1 MGTRIIVIAG
11 PTASG
16 KSALALGLAEALGGT
31 VINADSMQVYRDLA
45 VVTARPGAE
54 ELARAPHRL
63 YGELDGAELCSAAR
77 WAGLAGAAIAAARA
91 AGSLPILCG
100 GTGLYLR
107 TLLYGIAPVPAI
119 PDEIRQAA
127 RQCHAELGGVAF
139 QAELARLDPEA
150 AARLKPGD
158 SQRLIRAYEVV
169 TATGRPIGDWQR
181 SQPLAAADFDPLVFT
196 LLPPRDALYAAIDTR
211 FAGMVAAGALAE
223 VEKLMARRL
232 DPALPVMKAV
242 GVPELS
248 AYLKDEIALE
258 TAISQAQQ
266 ASRRYAKRQFTWFR
280 HQIPGALD
288 INEKYSI
295 NLLGRVCQIICKGL
309 DPETAS
315 R

>member
-1 MGTRIIVIAG
+1 MGTRVIVIAG

-16 KSALALGLAEALGGT
+16 KSALALGVAETLGGT
-31 VINADSMQVYRDLA
+31 VINADSMQVYRDLS

-63 YGELDGAELCSAAR
+63 YGALDGAELCSAAR
-77 WAGLAGAAIAAARA
+77 WAALARTAIEAAQA
-91 AGSLPILCG
+91 AGSVPILCG

-107 TLLYGIAPVPAI
+107 TLLWGIAPVPAI

-127 RQCHAELGGVAF
+127 RQLHAELGGPAF

-150 AARLKPGD
+150 AARLEPGD

-169 TATGRPIGDWQR
+169 VATGRPLADWHR
-181 SQPLAAADFDPLVFT
+181 AEPLAAGAFRPVIFT
-196 LLPPRDALYAAIDTR
+196 LLPPRDALYAAIDAR
-211 FAGMVAAGALAE
+211 FAGMVEAGALDE
-223 VEKLMARRL
+223 VEQLMARRL

-248 AYLKDEIALE
+248 AYLRGEISLE

-280 HQIPGALD
+280 HQMSGAQV

-295 NLLGRVCQIICKGL
+295 NLPGRICQIICK
-309 DPETAS
+309 DA
-315 R
+315 

>member
-1 MGTRIIVIAG
+1 MGTQVIVIAG

-16 KSALALGLAEALGGT
+16 KSALALGVAETLGGT
-31 VINADSMQVYRDLA
+31 VINADSMQVYRDLS

-63 YGELDGAELCSAAR
+63 HGVLDGAELCSAAR
-77 WAGLAGAAIAAARA
+77 WAALARA
-91 AGSLPILCG
+91 AIEAAQADGSVPILCG

-127 RQCHAELGGVAF
+127 RQRHAELGGPAF

-150 AARLKPGD
+150 AARLEPGD

-169 TATGRPIGDWQR
+169 VATGRKLADWHR
-181 SQPLAAADFDPLVFT
+181 AEPLAVGAFEPVIFT
-196 LLPPRDALYAAIDTR
+196 LLPPRDALYAAIDAR
-211 FAGMVAAGALAE
+211 FAGMVEAGALNE
-223 VEKLMARRL
+223 VERLVARRL

-248 AYLKDEIALE
+248 AYLRGEISLE

-280 HQIPGALD
+280 HQMSGAQV

-295 NLLGRVCQIICKGL
+295 NLPGRICQIICK
-309 DPETAS
+309 DA
-315 R
+315 